1 MNSTITLQEYIK
13 AKLPANGSFVIP
25 DYQRGYVWGQEKCD
39 KEKDAVTYLVESLKV
54 GFEHESDIF
63 LQGIT
68 VCEDGADIIIVDGQQ
83 RTTFFYLLLAY
94 LSGGKPFEL
103 KYNIREE
110 SNKFLADLCSK
121 GGFETISEDEDAP
134 RQDIFFFQKTI
145 RNFNEELK
153 DIDRQKLK
161 EYILGHI
168 RFLYIDIPKDNATK
182 LFSMMNGNKANM
194 RQEELIKAELLRC
207 SSKKTDDIG
216 EFENN
221 IIRGRLARE
230 WDKWLYWWNRKEV
243 KDFFKTGNQQLGWLL
258 PLMTDSEKVS
268 FEQFKEHNLKDG
280 DVKTAKNI
288 FRKMRL
294 LQRSIEDA
302 FEDAET
308 YNRLGA
314 ILCIRDAAERYAVL
328 KWYFNLLNEVCH
340 EEAKKQLERYFNWA
354 FIGLTHKEIIE
365 EHKDKYNEKRKDK
378 YNEKRDYFLTALE
391 SDQLYN
397 DNYEVGAMWLLRC
410 NIMEDC
416 TQNRKFNFAI
426 WSDRSLEHIY
436 PKSKVAHMDGEQIL
450 DFYDKPLDAKP
461 SDGLW
466 REDIRWKDHTGSEH
480 TASEHSIG
488 NLVLLYKNDNSKF
501 SNKSFE
507 EKKNLYF
514 DIKNDGGFKSRH
526 LLHTISVFANSEWT
540 GETIAEHK
548 QNELEHF
555 NNSYPE
561 LQ

>member
-1 MNSTITLQEYIK
+1 MNSTITLQEYID
-13 AKLPANGSFVIP
+13 KLRENKSFVIP
-25 DYQRGYVWGQEKCD
+25 DYQRGYVWGQEKRD
-39 KEKDAVTYLVESLKV
+39 KEKDAVTYLVESLNE
-54 GFEHESDIF
+54 GFKLGKYIF

-110 SNKFLADLCSK
+110 SNKFLAELCCK

-145 RNFNEELK
+145 RIFNDKLK

-168 RFLYIDIPKDNATK
+168 RFLYIGIPKDNATK
-182 LFSMMNGNKANM
+182 LFSMMNGNKADM

-207 SSKKTDDIG
+207 SSKDTRYIK

-230 WDKWLYWWNRKEV
+230 WDKWLYWWNQDEV

-268 FEQFKEHNLKDG
+268 FEQFKEHNLRDD

-302 FEDAET
+302 FEDFET

-314 ILCIRDAAERYAVL
+314 ILCIRNAAERYAVL
-328 KWYFNLLNEVCH
+328 EWYFDLLNEVCH
-340 EEAKKQLERYFNWA
+340 EEAKKQLERYFDWA
-354 FIGLTHKEIIE
+354 FIELTHKEIIE
-365 EHKDKYNEKRKDK
+365 ENKEKYNEKRG
-378 YNEKRDYFLTALE
+378 YFLAALE
-391 SDQLYN
+391 GDQLYK
-397 DNYEVGAMWLLRC
+397 DYYEVGVRWLLRR
-410 NIMEDC
+410 NIMKDC
-416 TQNRKFNFAI
+416 TLNRKFNFEI
-426 WSDRSLEHIY
+426 WSNRSLEHIY

-450 DFYDKPLDAKP
+450 DFDDKPLDAKP

-466 REDIRWKDHTGSEH
+466 REDIRWKDHA
-480 TASEHSIG
+480 ASEHSIG
-488 NLVLLYKNDNSKF
+488 NLVLLYGKDNSKF

-514 DIKNDGGFKSRH
+514 DIKNDGGLKSLH

-540 GETIAEHK
+540 GETIAKHK